1 MFLGN
6 QIFRLDKVDSTNNFA
21 ANLIEEQLCRNGA
34 LILADTQTAGK
45 GQRGS
50 LWESE
55 PGKNLLCSYVY
66 FPDNLSVNFLQEF
79 NMCLSISLIK
89 CLNYFEIDAEIKWP
103 NDILADG
110 KKISGI
116 LIENNVRAGKVKS
129 MIFGI
134 GLNINQQSF
143 INLGATSMA
152 LIRGAEFSIDEV
164 SLQLTKEFNHWVS
177 FVGGDHQDLKLVYLN
192 LLYGINTI
200 HRFQSQDQEFEGI
213 IVGVNDF
220 GDLEI
225 NVLGEI
231 RSFKNKEISFL
242 M

>member
-89 CLNYFEIDAEIKWP
+89 CLNYFEIDAEIKWT

>member
-55 PGKNLLCSYVY
+55 TGKNLLCSYVY
-66 FPDNLSVNFLQEF
+66 FSDNLSVDFLQEL

-103 NDILADG
+103 NDILVDG

-143 INLGATSMA
+143 LNLRATSMA

-164 SLQLTKEFNHWVS
+164 
-177 FVGGDHQDLKLVYLN
+177 
-192 LLYGINTI
+192 
-200 HRFQSQDQEFEGI
+200 
-213 IVGVNDF
+213 
-220 GDLEI
+220 
-225 NVLGEI
+225 
-231 RSFKNKEISFL
+231 
-242 M
+242 

>member
-21 ANLIEEQLCRNGA
+21 ANLIEGRLCRNGA
-34 LILADTQTAGK
+34 LILADTQTTGK

-55 PGKNLLCSYVY
+55 TGKNLLCSYVY
-66 FPDNLSVNFLQEF
+66 FPDNLSVDFLQEL

-103 NDILADG
+103 NDILVDG

-143 INLGATSMA
+143 LNLRATSMA

-164 SLQLTKEFNHWVS
+164 SLQLTKEFNHWIS
-177 FVGGDHQDLKLVYLN
+177 FVGGDHQALKLVYLN
-192 LLYGINTI
+192 QLYGLNAI
-200 HRFQSQDQEFEGI
+200 HRFQSLDQEFEGI

-220 GDLEI
+220 GDIEI
-225 NVLGEI
+225 NILGEI

>member
-55 PGKNLLCSYVY
+55 TGKNLLCSYVY
-66 FPDNLSVNFLQEF
+66 FPDNLSVDFLQEL

-103 NDILADG
+103 NDILVDG

-143 INLGATSMA
+143 LNLRATSMA

-164 SLQLTKEFNHWVS
+164 SLQLTKQFNHWIS
-177 FVGGDHQDLKLVYLN
+177 FVGGDHQALKLVYLN
-192 LLYGINTI
+192 QLYGLNAI

-225 NVLGEI
+225 NILGEI

>member
-1 MFLGN
+1 MFLGS

-34 LILADTQTAGK
+34 LILADAQTAGK

-50 LWESE
+50 VWESD
-55 PGKNLLCSYVY
+55 PRKNLLCSYVY
-66 FPDNLSVNFLQEF
+66 FPDNLSVDFLQEL

-89 CLNYFEIDAEIKWP
+89 CLKYFEIDAEIKWP
-103 NDILADG
+103 NDILVDG

-116 LIENNVRAGKVKS
+116 LIENNVRAGKVIS

-143 INLGATSMA
+143 LNLDATSMA
-152 LIRGAEFSIDEV
+152 LIRGAEFGIDEV
-164 SLQLTKEFNHWVS
+164 SLQLTKEFNHWIS
-177 FVGGDHQDLKLVYLN
+177 FVGGNHQTLKLVYLN
-192 LLYGINTI
+192 QLYGLNKN
-200 HRFQSQDQEFEGI
+200 HSFKSQDHEFEGV

-220 GDLEI
+220 GELEI
-225 NVLGEI
+225 NMLGEI
-231 RSFKNKEISFL
+231 RAFKNKEISFL
-242 M
+242 T

>member
-66 FPDNLSVNFLQEF
+66 FPDNLSVDFLQEL
-79 NMCLSISLIK
+79 NICLSISLIK
-89 CLNYFEIDAEIKWP
+89 CLKYFEIDAEIKWP
-103 NDILADG
+103 NDILVDG

-143 INLGATSMA
+143 LNLGVTSMA
-152 LIRGAEFSIDEV
+152 LIRSAEFSIDEV
-164 SLQLTKEFNHWVS
+164 SLQLTKEFNHWIS
-177 FVGGDHQDLKLVYLN
+177 FVGGDHQTLKLVYLKQ
-192 LLYGINTI
+192 LYGLNKN
-200 HRFQSQDQEFEGI
+200 HSFKSQDQEFEGV
-213 IVGVNDF
+213 IVGVNDC
-220 GDLEI
+220 GELEI
-225 NVLGEI
+225 NMLGEI
-231 RSFKNKEISFL
+231 RTFKNKEISFL

>member
-55 PGKNLLCSYVY
+55 LGKNLLCSYVY

-103 NDILADG
+103 NDILVDG

-143 INLGATSMA
+143 LNLGATSMA

-164 SLQLTKEFNHWVS
+164 SLQLTKEFNHWIS
-177 FVGGDHQDLKLVYLN
+177 FVGGDHQTLKLVYLN

>member
-21 ANLIEEQLCRNGA
+21 ANLIEGQLCRNGA

-50 LWESE
+50 FWESE

-66 FPDNLSVNFLQEF
+66 FPDNLSVNFLQEL

-103 NDILADG
+103 NDILVDG

-134 GLNINQQSF
+134 GVNINQQSF
-143 INLGATSMA
+143 LNLGATSIA
-152 LIRGAEFSIDEV
+152 LIRGAEFSIDGV
-164 SLQLTKEFNHWVS
+164 SLQLTKEFNHWIS
-177 FVGGDHQDLKLVYLN
+177 FVGDDHKTLKLEYLKQ
-192 LLYGINTI
+192 LYGLNKN
-200 HRFQSQDQEFEGI
+200 HRFKSQDHEFEGV

-220 GDLEI
+220 GELEI
-225 NVLGEI
+225 NMLGKK
-231 RSFKNKEISFL
+231 RTFKNKEISFL